1 MSGLFRKQVVERQS
15 DRLHGEVL
23 LLPRSS
29 HLMILALL
37 VLWVSMAMTWLTSSN
52 YARKET
58 AAGWLEPSTGVL
70 RVYAERAGVIKQV
83 LTKEGEY
90 VVKDQPLF
98 VVNGDHILDDGNSL
112 ESLLIA
118 EYEGQRQ
125 LLAEQQERGS
135 RIHRKQLKDIE
146 QKIAATQSDLD
157 LLEKQLATHGQRTA
171 LIKEQAERYRQLKQ
185 AGYISSAELD
195 AVVAKELELQATL
208 QSLERSRINLRSQIQ
223 QLENKRSLLPE
234 EYANNNDQL
243 GARLS
248 DLAQQIAELHG
259 RRAYIVKAP
268 RSGIVSNMQAR
279 EGLKARSGIPMLSL
293 IPEDYELTAQ
303 LLVPV
308 QAAGLIEAG
317 QALNIRYDSFPYQ
330 KFGLHGGDVSTVSD
344 TVLLPDELLNAP
356 VTVREPVFR
365 VSATLKQ
372 TSIQAYG
379 KELSLKPGMTL
390 SADVELSE
398 RTLLQWL
405 LEPIFSLNGR
415 L

>member
-146 QKIAATQSDLD
+146 QKIAATQSDLE

>member
-157 LLEKQLATHGQRTA
+157 LLEKQLATHGQRNA

>member
-157 LLEKQLATHGQRTA
+157 LLEKQLATHGQRNA

-405 LEPIFSLNGR
+405 LEPVFSLNGR